1 MISPKLV
8 EVGRHIN
15 IELLTLSEV
24 KDISGQTGDFKVSLT
39 QHPRYCDMKKCIA
52 CGLCSVKCP
61 KKVSNTYDANLSK
74 KKAISVQYAQAVP
87 LKYAI
92 DPKQCLFLTKGK
104 CKNCERFCPTGAI
117 NYIDQPRDFTLNVG
131 AVILAGGCEPYNP
144 KDHDVYGYQKSKNI
158 ITSLEL
164 ERILSSSGPYRGNL
178 VRPSD
183 KAEPKIIAWLQC
195 IGSRDVH
202 IGARGYC
209 SSVCCTYAVK
219 EAMLAN
225 EHSADGLDTAI
236 FYIDIRTTGKDF
248 ERYYN
253 TAKDQYGVRFV
264 KSQITHLLQD
274 ENGDNLIRYFDT
286 SGRRVEE
293 SFDMVVR
300 SVGLGANPS
309 ADQLIK
315 DMGIKTDESSFVST
329 SSFHPVITSRDG
341 VFVCGTIEAP
351 KDIPTSVVEASACS
365 GIVGSLLADARWKL
379 TQTKELVSEIDIR
392 GDAPRIGVFVCCC
405 GTNIAGVI
413 DVPSVVEYASTL
425 GHVVYTEENLFA
437 CSQDSLDNLAKI
449 IKKKKLNRIVL
460 AACTPKTH
468 EPLFQETLTNAG
480 LNKYVFEMANIRNQC
495 SWVHKKNP
503 DAATQKAKDLVC
515 MAAAKG
521 QWMQPL
527 SETLLKINQ
536 AALVVGGGIA
546 GMTAARTLSGQGYET
561 YIVEK
566 ASILGGNARHVHE
579 TWQGEN
585 MARHLDQVVDDI
597 DSDYNIAVFTDST
610 ITAVDGF
617 VGNFTTTV
625 QTPTGIRKITHGIT
639 IIASGANEYSPDQ
652 YLYEEDDRVITGL
665 ELAGGLVADDP
676 LVSTAKTF
684 VFLQCVGSRI
694 PERPYCSKLCCTHSI
709 KNALALKAGN
719 PEINIYI
726 LYQDMRT
733 YGLREHLYREARES
747 GITFLRYNTDV
758 GVDVVNNA
766 QNQLTVSFTDTVLK
780 RKLQISTDLL
790 VLASAVVP
798 PGENKLA
805 KLYKV
810 ALNDDGFFMEAHAK
824 LRPVD
829 CATEG
834 VFICGLAHAPKPVDE
849 SIAQAAAAAA
859 RAVTLLAKEK
869 IHTSG
874 TTAWVEPM
882 KCSQCG
888 VCLSICPFSAP
899 AYIPMT
905 DENFPGRARIEPV
918 LCKGCGLCTA
928 SCRSGAIRLRG
939 FDNDQIFSQIF
950 ALGELD

>member
-1 MISPKLV
+1 VISPKLV

-24 KDISGQTGDFKVSLT
+24 RDISGRTGNFTVSLT

-61 KKVSNTYDANLSK
+61 KKVPNTFDANLSK

-92 DPKQCLFLTKGK
+92 DPEQCLFLTKGK
-104 CKNCERFCPTGAI
+104 CKKCERFCPTGAI

-144 KDHDVYGYQKSKNI
+144 VDHDVYGYQKSKNI
-158 ITSLEL
+158 ITSLEF
-164 ERILSSSGPYRGNL
+164 ERILSSSGPYRGHL

-183 KAEPKIIAWLQC
+183 KAEPKKIAWLQC

-219 EAMLAN
+219 EAMLAK
-225 EHSADGLDTAI
+225 EHSADGLDIAI
-236 FYIDIRTTGKDF
+236 FYMDMRTTGKDF

-253 TAKDQYGVRFV
+253 RAKDQYGVRFV
-264 KSQITHLLQD
+264 KSKITHILPD
-274 ENGDNLIRYFDT
+274 ENGDNLIRYFDA
-286 SGRRVEE
+286 SGRKVEE
-293 SFDMVVR
+293 SFNMVVL
-300 SVGLGANPS
+300 SVGLGANP
-309 ADQLIK
+309 ATVKMIK

-329 SSFHPVITSRDG
+329 SSFDPVITSRDG
-341 VFVCGTIEAP
+341 VFVCGAIEAP
-351 KDIPTSVVEASACS
+351 KDIPTSVVEASACA
-365 GIVGSLLADARWKL
+365 GIAGGLLADTRWQL
-379 TQTKELVSEIDIR
+379 TQTKDLVPEMDIR
-392 GDAPRIGVFVCCC
+392 GDAPRIGVFVCRC
-405 GTNIAGVI
+405 GTNIADII

-437 CSQDSLDNLAKI
+437 CSQDALNNLAKI
-449 IKKKKLNRIVL
+449 IKEKKLNRIVL

-468 EPLFQETLTNAG
+468 EPLFQATLTNAG

-495 SWVHKKNP
+495 SWVHKTNP
-503 DAATQKAKDLVC
+503 DAATQKAKDLVR

-521 QWMQPL
+521 QQLQPL

-546 GMTAARTLSGQGYET
+546 GMTAARTLSGQGYVT

-566 ASILGGNARHVHE
+566 APVLGGNARHVHE

-585 MARHLDQVVDDI
+585 MARYLDQVVDDI
-597 DSDYNIAVFTDST
+597 DSDYNIVAFTDST
-610 ITAVDGF
+610 ITAVEGF
-617 VGNFTTTV
+617 VGNFTSTV
-625 QTPTGIRKITHGIT
+625 QTPTGIRKITHGVT
-639 IIASGANEYSPDQ
+639 IIASGATEYSPDQ
-652 YLYEEDDRVITGL
+652 YLYKEDDRVITGL
-665 ELAGGLVADDP
+665 ELAGGLIADDP
-676 LVSTAKTF
+676 RVSTAKTF

-709 KNALALKAGN
+709 KNALTLKAKN

-747 GITFLRYNTDV
+747 GIMFLRYNTDV
-758 GVDVVNNA
+758 GVDVVNNTP
-766 QNQLTVSFTDTVLK
+766 NQLTVSFTDTVLK
-780 RKLQISTDLL
+780 RKMQISTDLL

-798 PGENKLA
+798 PGEDQLA
-805 KLYKV
+805 KQYKV

-849 SIAQAAAAAA
+849 SIAQAAAAAT

-888 VCLSICPFSAP
+888 VCVSICPFSAP

-905 DENFPGRARIEPV
+905 DKNFPGRARIEPV